1 MSREQQEQFLLKVRV
16 SDDGTINGDDLCDE
30 LHKIIDEEKTKL
42 YFSLVQF
49 NDIVYQLDAR
59 YFDEVKDKSWAMIK
73 ALKPEKT
80 KLSEDNIEL
89 ELERENNKWLKEN
102 NCELS

>member
-16 SDDGTINGDDLCDE
+16 SDDGLINGDDLCDE
-30 LHKIIDEEKTKL
+30 LHKIIEEEKTKL
-42 YFSLVQF
+42 YGSLQQF
-49 NDIVYQLDAR
+49 NDIINQLDAR
-59 YFDEVKDKSWAMIK
+59 YFDEVKGRSWAMMN
-73 ALKPEKT
+73 ALKSDKT
-80 KLSEDNIEL
+80 KPLEDNTEL